1 MTRLL
6 RCILPALFL
15 LLLIGLQSAFSCQVP
30 SYSQSRVKSIQVNT
44 CHFDAG
50 ITAAQ
55 VCCDSAVCHRNS
67 TPVRHLGSPEYA
79 NQIKDLL
86 PLILESRQHVP
97 QPKSAPTFEQ
107 RLGNP
112 RPAPLVF
119 VTSQA
124 PSLTLT
130 LLGTVVL
137 LH

>member
-1 MTRLL
+1 MKKLL

-15 LLLIGLQSAFSCQVP
+15 LLLIGLQSAFSCQAP
-30 SYSQSRVKSIQVNT
+30 SYSHSQIKSIQVNT

-50 ITAAQ
+50 ITDTHI
-55 VCCDSAVCHRNS
+55 CCDSAVCHRNS
-67 TPVRHLGSPEYA
+67 TPLRHLGSPEYA
-79 NQIKDLL
+79 NQIKDLF
-86 PLILESRQHVP
+86 PLILESRQHIP

-112 RPAPLVF
+112 RPDPLVL

-130 LLGTVVL
+130 LLGTVIL